1 MSDDAMPSWLAGDQA
16 LAGFVRDIPA
26 NQPVALDTEFQWSS
40 TYYPVL
46 ALVQF
51 GISRQCVGV
60 ADALAIREWQ
70 PLSRLL
76 SSPDHQIILFSGAND
91 LPLMVQACGGAAACL
106 PTNLFDVQLASAFC
120 GGGMLSPSLK
130 RVVSQLLGIELDKH
144 ETRSDWTKRPLTA
157 SQMAY
162 AGGDVALLPE
172 LVGIFSQ
179 QLSSNGNLAAFQE
192 EMAALCAPEFYVET
206 PVSKA
211 WQRLKNFHALPS
223 EASRS
228 RARALAAWREGYA
241 RQRNL
246 PRAWILADE
255 QLLWLAEHNPKSGT
269 AMAAM
274 PPAGH
279 GAGRH
284 NHEAILDALA
294 SATIGEED
302 KPLPVLKPFQREKLA
317 ALKNRLAGLVAS
329 RAESRNIPA
338 ELLASKRELE
348 GMLFNYLTGRPYRTS
363 RLFSGWRAQLLL
375 PTMDDILG

>member
-1 MSDDAMPSWLAGDQA
+1 MSDTMMPEWLSSAQA
-16 LAGFVRDIPA
+16 LAGFAGEIPE

-51 GISRQCVGV
+51 GIDRQHVGV
-60 ADALAIREWQ
+60 ADALAIEEWQ

-76 SSPDHQIILFSGAND
+76 SSPSHQIILFSGAND
-91 LPLMVQACGGAAACL
+91 LPLMVRACGGAEACL
-106 PTNLFDVQLASAFC
+106 PANLFDVQLASAFC
-120 GGGMLSPSLK
+120 GGGMLSPALK

-144 ETRSDWTKRPLTA
+144 ETRSDWTRRPLTD

-172 LVGIFSQ
+172 LACIFTQ
-179 QLSSNGNLAAFQE
+179 QLASNGNLAAFQE
-192 EMAALCAPEFYVET
+192 EMAALCTPDFYAET
-206 PVSKA
+206 PAEKA
-211 WQRLKNFHALPS
+211 WQRLRNFHALPS
-223 EASRS
+223 ENARA
-228 RARALAAWREGYA
+228 RARALATWREEYA
-241 RQRNL
+241 RRRNL
-246 PRAWILADE
+246 PRAWILGDE
-255 QLLWLAEHNPKSGT
+255 QLLWLAEHNPRSGT
-269 AMAAM
+269 AMSAM

-284 NHEAILDALA
+284 NHDAILETLA
-294 SATIGEED
+294 KAEPGEED
-302 KPLPVLKPFQREKLA
+302 KPLPQLKPVQREKLA

-348 GMLFNYLTGRPYRTS
+348 GVVFNYLAGRPYRVG
-363 RLFSGWRAQLLL
+363 RLFTGWRAQLLM